1 MRNRANQLYSSNS
14 EEEREGRGGG
24 GSLVTAETVFM
35 IILLITESPG
45 PGQVQAANN
54 DVGKSR
60 DEIFTNNLY
69 LTVQPRP
76 IVSFHV
82 NLTFWFRL
90 LLAL

>member
-14 EEEREGRGGG
+14 EGEGGGG

-60 DEIFTNNLY
+60 DEMFTNNLY
-69 LTVQPRP
+69 LTVQPRL
-76 IVSFHV
+76 IFSF
-82 NLTFWFRL
+82 
-90 LLAL
+90 